1 MKMKTKINL
10 SLINIISIFIVIIII
25 GYVLIPWSKSNT
37 EHFTVEIRTDI
48 PKDASYITLFDYIL
62 ESRKFSID
70 FENRIKELKKVLESG
85 GVLKKEDYIE
95 IIEEVKKKI
104 NNDDDF
110 RTKQVLASHL
120 LNQNNKEETID
131 NLKNQINDLTN
142 KIQSEVISVNSSQPV
157 QSFGIKNKTIKSVK
171 YGLSLSIKELLNGK
185 IMIHLNNGC
194 LTYDK
199 ENPNKEY
206 YSVRHCEITNDIQHF
221 IVRDNTNN
229 SVISPVSNLNLFLK
243 IDDNGLSLEPY
254 TQIYTQPPGS
264 VMFNH
269 PDEFSWIVLP
279 FETNTCKKF
288 EEKKITIK

>member
-37 EHFTVEIRTDI
+37 EHFDVQIITD
-48 PKDASYITLFDYIL
+48 PTKVQTGDAITLFDYIL
-62 ESRKFSID
+62 QSRIFSID
-70 FENRIKELKKVLESG
+70 FENRIVELRKVLESG

-104 NNDDDF
+104 NDDDSYKS
-110 RTKQVLASHL
+110 KQLFGQYI

-131 NLKNQINDLTN
+131 DLKNQINDLTN
-142 KIQSEVISVNSSQPV
+142 KIQSEVSKVNSTQPV
-157 QSFGIKNKTIKSVK
+157 KSAGVKNKTIKSVK
-171 YGLSLSIKELLNGK
+171 YGLSLSIQELQNGK

-199 ENPNKEY
+199 ENANKEY
-206 YSVRHCEITNDIQHF
+206 YSVRHCELTNGNQHF
-221 IVRDNTNN
+221 IVRDNTKN
-229 SVISPVSNLNLFLK
+229 SVISPVNNLNLFLR
-243 IDDNGLSLEPY
+243 IDDMGLSLEPY
-254 TQIYTQPPGS
+254 TNPIGNM
-264 VMFNH
+264 VFNH
-269 PDEFSWIVLP
+269 PDEFIWIALP

-288 EEKKITIK
+288 EDKKITIK